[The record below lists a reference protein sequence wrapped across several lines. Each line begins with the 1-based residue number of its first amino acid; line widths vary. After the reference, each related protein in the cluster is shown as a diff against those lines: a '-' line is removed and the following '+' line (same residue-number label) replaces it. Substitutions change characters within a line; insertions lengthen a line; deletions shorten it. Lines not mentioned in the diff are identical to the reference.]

1 MENNVQMCSG
11 HPGDSA
17 AGAAPDERWPGGGR
31 EPVQDPG
38 REIQASTGRVGS
50 KLWQDIA
57 TFEFQFLHNRKIFSS

>member
-50 KLWQDIA
+50 V
-57 TFEFQFLHNRKIFSS
+57 